1 MPRQGLEGILGR
13 RWWPTWSPGGPVPD
27 SLGDL
32 GDPVGRRAARE
43 AQRNRMEMRAK
54 RYAQCGLS
62 ERSLQNVRNYYI
74 FLTCHQDAKMGSAMG
89 GARRYTQCHF
99 VDMSDLKRFMLEQVR
114 YIFFD
119 FTKPMS
125 IGANMKSLQKYWKNE

>member
-62 ERSLQNVRNYYI
+62 ERSLQNLRNYYI
-74 FLTCHQDAKMGSAMG
+74 FLTCHEEAKMGPEMG
-89 GARRYTQCHF
+89 GARRYAQCAC
-99 VDMSDLKRFMLEQVR
+99 VDMNAFKRIVSQHRVTCYCNFAKLKPS
-114 YIFFD
+114 Y
-119 FTKPMS
+119 
-125 IGANMKSLQKYWKNE
+125 ANIKTMKNSGKYV